1 MKLISR
7 DDYLTRLR
15 DAEGTPDIKILS
27 GMRRAGKSK
36 LLEETAK
43 RIRKAHPKASVLY
56 ADLTLL
62 KNEKL
67 KDYHELHKWVKTH
80 AKRGSRNYVMI
91 DEVQMCPNFEL
102 VVNSLHG
109 EGKGRFD
116 IYLTGSNAF
125 LLSSDLTTLFT
136 GRHLEFRTFPFSFRE
151 FRRYF
156 AQEKDVDRAFDR
168 YVVEGGLAG
177 SYLYREESSRAGY
190 LREIYQTILRR
201 DIARRFKLPDTVVL
215 ERLAEFLMDNVGN
228 VTSANNLADEL
239 VKNKVATNHVTV
251 GRYLD
256 YLSDAFLFC
265 EVKRYDVRG
274 KKCLEKSGKYYLMD
288 HAIRYAVLGRRN
300 MDYGHVYENIVYVEL
315 LRRGYDVYVGKLYKK
330 EIDFVAMKGSEK
342 MYIQVSDD
350 IADPKTFAREVDPL
364 LRIKD
369 AYPKILI
376 ARTRHEETDR
386 EGVRVVDIARWLA
399 AADKI

>member
-1 MKLISR
+1 MKLIRR
-7 DDYLTRLR
+7 DDYLGRLQ
-15 DAEGTPDIKILS
+15 DVEGTPDIKILS

-43 RIRKAHPKASVLY
+43 RIRKTHPKANVLY

-67 KDYHELHKWVKTH
+67 KDYHMLHDWVKAH
-80 AKRGSRNYVMI
+80 AKRGVRNYVMI
-91 DEVQMCPNFEL
+91 DEVQMCPGFEL

-109 EGKGRFD
+109 EGKGRYD

-136 GRHLEFRTFPFSFRE
+136 GRHLEFRTFPFSFGE

-156 AQEKDVDRAFDR
+156 SRETDVDRAFDR

-177 SYLYREESSRAGY
+177 SYLYREESSRVAY
-190 LREIYQTILRR
+190 LKEVYQTILRR
-201 DIARRFKLPDTVVL
+201 DIAGRFKLPDTVVL

-228 VTSANNLADEL
+228 VTSANNLADGL

-256 YLSDAFLFC
+256 YLADAFLFC
-265 EVKRYDVRG
+265 EAKRYDVRG
-274 KKCLEKSGKYYLMD
+274 RKCLEKSGKYYLMD

-300 MDYGHVYENIVYVEL
+300 MDYGHVYENIVYIEL

-330 EIDFVAMKGSEK
+330 EIDFVAIRGSEK
-342 MYIQVSDD
+342 LYVQVSDD
-350 IADPKTFAREVDPL
+350 LSDPKTFAREIDPL
-364 LRIKD
+364 MKIKD
-369 AYPKILI
+369 AYPKIIL
-376 ARTRHEETDR
+376 ARTKHGETDR
-386 EGVRVVDIARWLA
+386 DGVRIVDIARWL
-399 AADKI
+399 DNR

>member
-1 MKLISR
+1 MKLIRR
-7 DDYLTRLR
+7 DDYLTRLQ
-15 DAEGTPDIKILS
+15 DVEGTPDIKILS

-43 RIRKAHPKASVLY
+43 RIRKAHPRANVLY

-67 KDYHELHKWVKTH
+67 KDYHELHEWVKAH

-151 FRRYF
+151 FRQYF
-156 AQEKDVDRAFDR
+156 VRETDIDRAFDS
-168 YVVEGGLAG
+168 YVVKGGLAG
-177 SYLYREESSRAGY
+177 SYLYREETSRVGY
-190 LREIYQTILRR
+190 LREVYQTILRR
-201 DIARRFKLPDTVVL
+201 DIARRFKLPDTIVL

-251 GRYLD
+251 GHYLD

-274 KKCLEKSGKYYLMD
+274 RKCLEKSGKYYLMD

-315 LRRGYDVYVGKLYKK
+315 MRRGYDVYVGKLYKK
-330 EIDFVAMKGSEK
+330 EIDFVAIKGSEK

-369 AYPKILI
+369 AYPKILL

-386 EGVRVVDIARWLA
+386 EGVRVIDIARWLGQ
-399 AADKI
+399 

>member
-1 MKLISR
+1 MKLIRR
-7 DDYLTRLR
+7 DDYLARLR
-15 DAEGTPDIKILS
+15 DVEGTPDIKILS

-43 RIRKAHPKASVLY
+43 RIRKAHPRANVLY

-67 KDYHELHKWVKTH
+67 KDYHELHKWVKANT
-80 AKRGSRNYVMI
+80 KRGSRNYVMI

-109 EGKGRFD
+109 EGNGRFD

-151 FRRYF
+151 FRQYF
-156 AQEKDVDRAFDR
+156 VRETDIDRAFDS
-168 YVVEGGLAG
+168 YVVKGGLAG
-177 SYLYREESSRAGY
+177 SYLYREETSRVGY

-251 GRYLD
+251 GHYLD

-315 LRRGYDVYVGKLYKK
+315 VRRGYDVYVGKLYKK
-330 EIDFVAMKGSEK
+330 EIDFVAIKGSEK

-350 IADPKTFAREVDPL
+350 IADPKTFVREVDPL

-369 AYPKILI
+369 AYPKILL

-386 EGVRVVDIARWLA
+386 EGVRVIDIACWLGEGQ
-399 AADKI
+399 

>member
-1 MKLISR
+1 MKLIRRS
-7 DDYLTRLR
+7 DYLSALEAVR
-15 DAEGTPDIKILS
+15 DAPAIKILC

-36 LLEETAK
+36 LMDEHVRT
-43 RIRKAHPKASVLY
+43 IRKAKPGANVISI
-56 ADLTLL
+56 DMTLL

-67 KDYHELHKWVKTH
+67 HDYHALHEFVEAH
-80 AKRGSRNYVMI
+80 SKRAGVNYLLI
-91 DEVQMCPNFEL
+91 DEVQMCPKFEL
-102 VVNSLHG
+102 AINSLHA
-109 EGKGRFD
+109 EKNRRYD

-151 FRRYF
+151 FRQYF
-156 AQEKDVDRAFDR
+156 VRETDIDRAFDS
-168 YVVEGGLAG
+168 YVVKGGLAG
-177 SYLYREESSRAGY
+177 SYLYREETSRVGY

-251 GRYLD
+251 GHYLD

-288 HAIRYAVLGRRN
+288 HSLRYAVLGRRN
-300 MDYGHVYENIVYVEL
+300 MDFGHVYENIVYVEL
-315 LRRGYDVYVGKLYKK
+315 LRRGYEVYVGKLYRK

-342 MYIQVSDD
+342 LYIQV
-350 IADPKTFAREVDPL
+350 ADSISEPETLARELDPL
-364 LRIKD
+364 MRIRD
-369 AYPKILI
+369 AYPKVLI
-376 ARTRHEETDR
+376 ARTKHDEYDR
-386 EGVRVVDIARWLA
+386 DGVRILDIARWLS
-399 AADKI
+399 D